1 MPELPKISV
10 IIPLYNAKHFLT
22 YSLRS
27 VQNQKM
33 KEIEIILVDDFSKDD
48 TLLLIKKYMEED
60 PRIRLIKNNEN
71 RKILYSKS
79 IGALNAKG
87 KYILEL
93 DQDDLFIR
101 DDLFDILFNEAEN
114 NNLDLIQVRDICN
127 YYSYL
132 SNYNIKINTEKSHI
146 IHLKNGNDT
155 MPSHKKTNEELK
167 NTIFL
172 NGCLFPLWGLLI
184 KADIYK
190 KAIYY
195 LWPAIINYKFTY
207 YEDYLVSTIIV
218 IFSNNYKYFNN
229 FGLIRLRH
237 RNAASFVY
245 ENHFYQSILVFENVL
260 YKYYFKYNHPEDIKI
275 IMNLL
280 KQYSYAYNEFYKT
293 RPNLFVQSILQVL
306 SNEYLTDNDRN
317 LIREDL
323 IFNR

>member
-10 IIPLYNAKHFLT
+10 IIPLYNAKNFLT

-33 KEIEIILVDDFSKDD
+33 KEIEIILVDDCSKDD

-101 DDLFDILFNEAEN
+101 NDLFDILFNEAEN
-114 NNLDLIQVRDICN
+114 NNLDLIQVRDIHSHSN
-127 YYSYL
+127 LYL
-132 SNYNIKINTEKSHI
+132 NNNTKVNRRKY
-146 IHLKNGNDT
+146 HLIFLRNANGT
-155 MPSHKKTNEELK
+155 LMPSHYKTNEELK
-167 NTIFL
+167 NTIFR

-195 LWPAIINYKFTY
+195 L
-207 YEDYLVSTIIV
+207 
-218 IFSNNYKYFNN
+218 
-229 FGLIRLRH
+229 
-237 RNAASFVY
+237 
-245 ENHFYQSILVFENVL
+245 
-260 YKYYFKYNHPEDIKI
+260 
-275 IMNLL
+275 
-280 KQYSYAYNEFYKT
+280 
-293 RPNLFVQSILQVL
+293 
-306 SNEYLTDNDRN
+306 
-317 LIREDL
+317 
-323 IFNR
+323 